1 MYDAGVRE
9 VRTLKFRLYG
19 VGGSAT
25 AISAQKLQVRKLAK
39 LWLATSESNYTT
51 SCSQVL
57 IEEIVYKN
65 KNHFPIVVLRPSA

>member
-25 AISAQKLQVRKLAK
+25 AISAQKVQVRNLAK
-39 LWLATSESNYTT
+39 L
-51 SCSQVL
+51 
-57 IEEIVYKN
+57 
-65 KNHFPIVVLRPSA
+65 